1 MAAKHILVVDDEIGI
16 RELLRDI
23 LQDEGYRVQLAEN
36 AAAARAAR
44 LQERPDLVLLD
55 IWMPDC
61 DGITLLKE
69 WVNSSLLTM
78 PVVMMSGH
86 GTIDTAVEATRIG
99 AFDFLEKPIAL
110 QKLLKTVSTA
120 LKHGEQ
126 RPKSAMNLA
135 SLGKSPIIT
144 ALKERLDKIAANVI
158 PAPVL
163 LIGPKGSGAELCA
176 RYLQEADS
184 PWLALSD
191 YARLAH
197 EPMDVLEGLRGGV
210 LFIAELTEL
219 NKAEQK
225 GLLLLIAKSDKYRVR
240 VVCATSEN
248 LPRLQAEG
256 LFDYN
261 LYQTLTASSLTMPA
275 LNDHKEDIPDLVV
288 AITHLQLELAGMDYR
303 EFDVAALNALRN
315 ADWPGDL
322 AQLDAVL
329 RNLLQ
334 TSLGE
339 KIGLEDVKR
348 VLHQFDDRQVMGST
362 DLTVAVQVQSEQS
375 VSLSM
380 DSGLY
385 DQPLREA
392 RDDFERRYFEH
403 HIKLV
408 AHNMS
413 KLAEIAGLERTHLYR
428 KLKQL
433 GIKIKA

>member
-69 WVNSSLLTM
+69 WVNSSMLTM

-144 ALKERLDKIAANVI
+144 ALKERLDKIAANVS

-176 RYLQEADS
+176 RYLQEAES

-261 LYQTLTASSLTMPA
+261 LYQTLTASSLSMPA

-315 ADWPGDL
+315 GDWPGDL
-322 AQLDAVL
+322 AQLDAVI

-348 VLHQFDDRQVMGST
+348 VLHQFDDRQVMGSAE
-362 DLTVAVQVQSEQS
+362 LTVAVQIQSEQS
-375 VSLSM
+375 VSLSL
-380 DSGLY
+380 DSSLF